1 MLNLVATIG
10 IGGAIGIALGAAV
23 ALCLMVLVVRAAVR
37 PQRQPDERP
46 VDYADM
52 DRAAIATHLQQAIR
66 FETISMVDEYK
77 GKDAPFLAMRR
88 WLLETYP
95 CLAAQAQLTIVADY
109 SLVFCLQGTDPD
121 LLPAA
126 FLAHQDVVP
135 APGLG
140 WHHPPFGGEMGED
153 GYIYGRGA
161 LDMKDHL
168 VAVLEGV
175 EYWLGKGK
183 RFART
188 MYFCFGHDEE
198 PGQSFDGA
206 PNIVKW
212 MQQQG
217 IRLEFVLDEGGSIIE
232 GKQLFASGY
241 VAAVGA
247 TEKGM
252 GDLEIVVHQ
261 EGGHAS
267 RPKYP
272 SANGILA
279 SVIHCIETHPM
290 PSRMTPLLK
299 KTFVALASAAS
310 APIRL
315 VLANCDIFAPLLR
328 LVLAKASAVTNAL
341 VRTTLATTVLWGSD
355 TRNTIANEVKVNVN
369 FRILAGQTADDVVR
383 HLQRI
388 LRRYIRK
395 GQVRIDLLQYSNPS
409 PESVCEGECYQ
420 QLTRSIRQTF
430 PQTTVIPYVFL
441 GATDSRFYAPI
452 CDRIYRFGPV
462 VMGWD
467 DESRFHGIDERISPE
482 KLATAAR
489 FFATF
494 MANACYLQED

>member
-1 MLNLVATIG
+1 MLCSISAGG
-10 IGGAIGIALGAAV
+10 IAGIALGS
-23 ALCLMVLVVRAAVR
+23 ALLVGLIALFVRAAVR
-37 PQRQPDERP
+37 PKAQPNEEA
-46 VDYADM
+46 VEYADM
-52 DRAAIATHLQQAIR
+52 DKSAVTAHLQQAIR

-77 GKDAPFLAMRR
+77 GKDQAFLAMRQ
-88 WLLETYP
+88 WLLQTYP
-95 CLAAQAQLTIVADY
+95 CLAAQAKLTIIADY
-109 SLVFCLQGTDPD
+109 SLVFCLEGTDLT

-135 APGLG
+135 APARG
-140 WHHPPFGGEMGED
+140 WHYAPFGGEIGAD

-175 EYWLGKGK
+175 EYWLRQGK

-188 MYFCFGHDEE
+188 IYFCFGHDEE

-212 MQQQG
+212 MQQQN
-217 IRLEFVLDEGGSIIE
+217 IRLEYVLDEGGSIIE
-232 GKQLFASGY
+232 GKQLFAKGY

-279 SVIHCIETHPM
+279 SVIHAIETHPM

-299 KTFVALASAAS
+299 KTFLALSSAAS
-310 APIRL
+310 APIRF
-315 VLANCDIFAPLLR
+315 VLANSDVFAPLLR

-355 TRNTIANEVKVNVN
+355 ARNTIANEVKVNVN
-369 FRILAGQTADDVVR
+369 FRILSGQTAQDVVR

-395 GQVRIDLLQYSNPS
+395 GQVEINLLQYSDPS
-409 PESVCEGECYQ
+409 PESVCEGESYR

-430 PQTTVIPYVFL
+430 AQTTVIPYVFL

-452 CDRIYRFGPV
+452 CDKIYRFGPV

-467 DESRFHGIDERISPE
+467 DESRFHGIDERIHPD

-494 MANACYLQED
+494 MANSCYLK